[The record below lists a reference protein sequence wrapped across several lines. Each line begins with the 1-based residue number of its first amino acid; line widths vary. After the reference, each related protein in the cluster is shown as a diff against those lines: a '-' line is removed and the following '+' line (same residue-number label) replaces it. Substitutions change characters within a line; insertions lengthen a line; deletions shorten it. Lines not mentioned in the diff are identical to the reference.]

1 MAEHR
6 KVPFVTLSAFSS
18 SSTATAAPS
27 AGSEARKRRVDADAE
42 PRVSR
47 ETGLGAPEAPQS
59 GKAQRPTVRININ
72 LPESN
77 ELSFPEYSYSDL
89 LQTRKSSPSVKQTP
103 GPYDDEQRQ
112 KQEVEALARKF
123 EDKYGSGCRTKH
135 KDRVEDLIDIG
146 FGYDENDSF
155 IDNSE
160 AYDELVPA
168 SLTTKLGGFYI
179 NTGTLQFRNASESDS
194 DDGERTA
201 DTSRGDEESEVKK
214 RKRRDEAEL
223 EEEEK
228 KKMKMNNRLTKPGS
242 CRPEKKNKKLMLAS
256 MLKRFVSE
264 KKEMCKL
271 NLTHSTQLLHGDFL
285 LSDLTSDPAMMSL
298 LTSANES
305 ELQDLLNDLDFSSLD
320 SAPQVNNGLMCTGA
334 ADGACVNP
342 EAEIVCPPP
351 PPLPKGLPAPLVKR
365 IEDLRAASRQF
376 DEEGRK
382 KFFTLDMNNILLD
395 IELQVQQQSPS
406 IRSAVYSH
414 LEAFV
419 PCNKEAL
426 LKRLKKLSL
435 NIQDDRLRT
444 PLLKLKLAVCS
455 VMPEQTARYNMDCMA
470 KVAAKQQMEDGE
482 RNVSEDEEEEKPG
495 KRVVGP
501 RKKFIWDDKLRTLLC
516 NLVRV
521 KLRCYEQEKSS
532 LSVEDY
538 LKVFMENEVKPLW
551 PKGWMQARMLF
562 KESRTVHG
570 HLTDLVKKRIFS
582 TPKSVKE
589 MGFDPVPCVSP
600 APFSSHLPSETICL
614 SDSLDE
620 DLATNSLESI
630 AQALTLLNGIN
641 PNSAPSTSST
651 PPVVAKPHPQTAS
664 PTPFSQSS
672 MPKDVSSVQRQTVT
686 PASKPSNTST
696 TTTPAKPRPPPTTTP
711 LQKPFGT
718 VGIKSGGATPP
729 TAQIKNPSKKLCGD
743 GGAQKPSVNS
753 LNTKSFQQVTT
764 PSSPLPFIQKKA
776 TPTGHHQQR
785 FITPMQATITKSSQ
799 SSNSPIIKLTHRPP
813 AQTTPSGST
822 HRPPAQTTPSGSTHR
837 PPAQTTPSG
846 STHRPPTQT
855 TPSGSTHRPPT
866 QTTPSGSTHRPP
878 TQTTPSGS
886 THRPPTQ
893 TTPSGSTHRPPI
905 QTTPSGSTH
914 RPPAQTTP
922 SGSTHCSPVQTTP
935 SGSTHRPPAQPMLSG
950 SAHRSPVQSPA
961 HQPPTLTVP
970 PGSTHRSSVSTPS
983 PPTTVHHPS
992 ITTPTSGHINR
1003 PSASNS
1009 QNIGH
1014 THHAPASK
1022 PPASGSTH
1030 RALVS
1035 TPPSPSSHR
1044 TSVQTPPSSAYRPSV
1059 PTPPPNL
1066 AQRSPVTTPPSVSSP
1081 APSSCPPVLT
1091 PTQYNPKSSGFKP
1104 PFSHAPVATPHT
1116 SSFQG
1121 CNPTSVATNHG
1132 QRQRSVGGANQ
1143 SNMSANCASSL
1154 GLPSLSDSALLN
1166 QVSSVPLGLGMF
1178 GGLVPVS
1185 LPFQF
1190 PLLNFAPA
1198 GAATH
1203 PPSSGYTLSPKSNQ
1217 SQGGDVKRK

>member
-18 SSTATAAPS
+18 TTATAAPS

-47 ETGLGAPEAPQS
+47 ETGLGAPEAPHS
-59 GKAQRPTVRININ
+59 GKAQRHTVRININ

-77 ELSFPEYSYSDL
+77 ELSFPEYSYSEL
-89 LQTRKSSPSVKQTP
+89 LQTRKSSPAVKQTH

-112 KQEVEALARKF
+112 KQEAEALARKF

-135 KDRVEDLIDIG
+135 KDRVQDLIDIG

-179 NTGTLQFRNASESDS
+179 NTGTLQFRNTSETES

-201 DTSRGDEESEVKK
+201 DTSKGDEESEVKK

-223 EEEEK
+223 EDEEK
-228 KKMKMNNRLTKPGS
+228 KKMKNNRLTKSGAA
-242 CRPEKKNKKLMLAS
+242 CRLEKKSKKLMLAS

-264 KKEMCKL
+264 KKEMSKL
-271 NLTHSTQLLHGDFL
+271 NLTHNTQLLHGDFL
-285 LSDLTSDPAMMSL
+285 LSDLTSDPATMSL

-320 SAPQVNNGLMCTGA
+320 SAPQMNNGLMCTGA
-334 ADGACVNP
+334 SLRTADGACVNP

-406 IRSAVYSH
+406 VRSAVYSH

-495 KRVVGP
+495 KRVMGP

-582 TPKSVKE
+582 TPKPVKE

-600 APFSSHLPSETICL
+600 APFSHLPSETICL

-651 PPVVAKPHPQTAS
+651 PPVVAKPHPHTAS
-664 PTPFSQSS
+664 PTPSSQSS

-696 TTTPAKPRPPPTTTP
+696 TTPAAKPRPPPTTTP

-729 TAQIKNPSKKLCGD
+729 TAQIKNPSKKLCVD
-743 GGAQKPSVNS
+743 GGAQKPSLNS
-753 LNTKSFQQVTT
+753 LNPKSFHQVTT

-846 STHRPPTQT
+846 STHC
-855 TPSGSTHRPPT
+855 
-866 QTTPSGSTHRPP
+866 
-878 TQTTPSGS
+878 
-886 THRPPTQ
+886 
-893 TTPSGSTHRPPI
+893 
-905 QTTPSGSTH
+905 
-914 RPPAQTTP
+914 PPAQTTP
-922 SGSTHCSPVQTTP
+922 SGSTH
-935 SGSTHRPPAQPMLSG
+935 RLPAQPMLSV
-950 SAHRSPVQSPA
+950 SAHRPPVQSPA

-1009 QNIGH
+1009 QNIGPA
-1014 THHAPASK
+1014 HHAPASK
-1022 PPASGSTH
+1022 PPASSSTH
-1030 RALVS
+1030 RSLVS

-1066 AQRSPVTTPPSVSSP
+1066 THRSPVTTPPSVSSP

-1091 PTQYNPKSSGFKP
+1091 PPTQYNPKSSGFKP

-1121 CNPTSVATNHG
+1121 CNLTSTSVATNHG

-1143 SNMSANCASSL
+1143 SNMSANCASSM

-1203 PPSSGYTLSPKSNQ
+1203 PPSSGYTLSPNLFKSLQSGVQALPPHLQLAFSESNQ